1 MKSFASTFNGV
12 DQSNGI
18 SNKFIEDVRHA
29 PMVASNLTNYR
40 S

>member
-12 DQSNGI
+12 DSSNGI
-18 SNKFIEDVRHA
+18 SNEFIEDVRHA
-29 PMVASNLTNYR
+29 SMVVYNLTNYR